1 MSNNVLHIYIL
12 KSYTCLFVVI
22 NFIAGMLS
30 LQISIEPNEA
40 GTFTAQLQVYS
51 FPVVGEVQP
60 VTHSLGPVLALE
72 VVAEEPKVEVC
83 KVF

>member
-1 MSNNVLHIYIL
+1 MPFLY
-12 KSYTCLFVVI
+12 F
-22 NFIAGMLS
+22 NF

-51 FPVVGEVQP
+51 FPVVCEVQP
-60 VTHSLGPVLALE
+60 VAHSLGPVLALE

-83 KVF
+83 R

>member
-1 MSNNVLHIYIL
+1 VLL
-12 KSYTCLFVVI
+12 C
-22 NFIAGMLS
+22 

-51 FPVVGEVQP
+51 VPVVCEVQP
-60 VTHSLGPVLALE
+60 MMHSLGPVLALN

-83 KVF
+83 RYSYFWYFNNGMMHGQTELY